1 MEIYAHICQEPSSF
15 FFPENLAVSA
25 KGELTQDGPQEVL
38 QNIYLLTD
46 ENST

>member
-1 MEIYAHICQEPSSF
+1 MHTYVKNQVPF

-38 QNIYLLTD
+38 QNMYLLTD